1 MPVQASRRLFTVHE
15 YYRMAEAGIFGEDDR
30 VELLSGEIVEMTPI
44 GSRHAAAVSRLIHV
58 FTARLSGTAILRVQ
72 DPLRLDNYSE
82 PQPDLAIVRLR
93 QDFYRDAH
101 PDAADVL
108 LLIDVADTSGDID
121 RTVKIPLY
129 ARSGIAEVWVVDLN
143 AGHVEVYRGPEGDRY
158 VQHDTVGRG
167 SSLRPSALPETKLY
181 AATLR
186 SSTR

>member
-108 LLIDVADTSGDID
+108 LLIEVADTSGDID

-129 ARSGIAEVWVVDLN
+129 ARSGVAEVWVVDLQDQ
-143 AGHVEVYRGPEGDRY
+143 ARVRDRLVFDAHSLCDRGEILLIACVVRVAHPMLDCP
-158 VQHDTVGRG
+158 GRH
-167 SSLRPSALPETKLY
+167 R
-181 AATLR
+181 R
-186 SSTR
+186 